1 MATIT
6 KPRTKL
12 SISLPAAMVEEVERT
27 RQVEH
32 RTRSELVREALRTY
46 FATSR
51 LPEEEPTPE
60 EIRALRRGRA
70 AVARGDFVALD
81 ELRARYQLDSPR
93 RRARRKVS
101 R

>member
-1 MATIT
+1 MATTT

-12 SISLPAAMVEEVERT
+12 SISLPAAMVEQVERT
-27 RQVEH
+27 RQIEH

-46 FATSR
+46 FAMSR

-70 AVARGDFVALD
+70 AVARGDFVTLD
-81 ELRARYQLDSPR
+81 KLRARYQLDHPR
-93 RRARRKVS
+93 RRASRKVS

>member
-27 RQVEH
+27 RHVEH

-46 FATSR
+46 FAMNR
-51 LPEEEPTPE
+51 LPEEGPTPE

-70 AVARGDFVALD
+70 AVARGDFVTLD
-81 ELRARYQLDSPR
+81 ELSARYQLDHPR
-93 RRARRKVS
+93 GRTRRKGA